1 MEMPNNETSMRNNM
15 LTPKLFQID
24 IALTQHCHLSN
35 IGVMGNELKIKI
47 TSCEIGAGSLS
58 YLTWGI
64 GLWPYG
70 QIKIINN
77 ALLAK
82 WLWECATERW
92 HLWKQIVEMKYGL
105 DAMGLVL
112 FCRNQSYVW
121 DVHVEEFQKQL
132 GGIFWLSSLQGMVF
146 VLVLA
151 WLVVWGG
158 SFENFV
164 SKNFSILHWIE
175 MKFWCFYGAFQ

>member
-1 MEMPNNETSMRNNM
+1 MERGGGGGGLVVIEELLHNLVHGNAKQWDIHEKEYAHTH
-15 LTPKLFQID
+15 TPKLFQID
-24 IALTQHCHLSN
+24 IALTRHCHVSN
-35 IGVMGNELKIKI
+35 VGVMGNGLKIKI

-105 DAMGLVL
+105 DAMWLVL
-112 FCRNQSYVW
+112 FCWNQSYVW

-132 GGIFWLSSLQGMVF
+132 GGIFWLSSL
-146 VLVLA
+146 
-151 WLVVWGG
+151 
-158 SFENFV
+158 
-164 SKNFSILHWIE
+164 
-175 MKFWCFYGAFQ
+175 

>member
-1 MEMPNNETSMRNNM
+1 MIKRFKKGERGGGGGVLVVIEELLCSLVHGNAKQWNIHEKQYAHAR
-15 LTPKLFQID
+15 TPKLFQID
-24 IALTQHCHLSN
+24 IALTQHCHVSN

-82 WLWECATERW
+82 WLWECATDRC
-92 HLWKQIVEMKYGL
+92 HLWKQIVEMKYGM

-132 GGIFWLSSLQGMVF
+132 GGIFWLSSL
-146 VLVLA
+146 
-151 WLVVWGG
+151 
-158 SFENFV
+158 
-164 SKNFSILHWIE
+164 
-175 MKFWCFYGAFQ
+175 